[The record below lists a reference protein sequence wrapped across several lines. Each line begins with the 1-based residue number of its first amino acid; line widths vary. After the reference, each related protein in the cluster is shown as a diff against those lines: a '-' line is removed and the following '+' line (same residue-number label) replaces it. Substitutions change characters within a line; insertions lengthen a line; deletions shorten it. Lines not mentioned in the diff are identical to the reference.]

1 MASTS
6 ISGVGTINSAGIG
19 SGLDVN
25 SIVTQLMA
33 IESQPLTRLQ
43 QQASTL
49 QTELSVYGSM
59 KSQFSALGDATGALL
74 SPALWSATRATSD
87 DPGAIAVASASNA
100 QTGSYAVSVNAL
112 ASSQTLT
119 STAVPAAS
127 TTVGTGTLTIEL
139 GSWSGTP
146 PSAFAPKNGATPV
159 SVTIGP
165 ADATLGGI
173 RDKINASGAGVV
185 ASIVV
190 DASGARLSLRS
201 KDTGVENGFRV
212 TATESAADGVAGT
225 GLSMLGYDPS
235 AGVSQLALA
244 QSASNASA
252 TINGIAVTS
261 ASNTLANLVDGLT
274 LTLQRTTAAPVNIG
288 VTADTDAIRS
298 AISGFVTA
306 FNGLAGFIRTQTAYD
321 ATSKSGGTLQG
332 DQSTL
337 SLQRQLRG
345 VINQPSSASAM
356 WSTLSAIG
364 ITMQADGTLATDATK
379 LGAALGNLPELHKL
393 MCTDG
398 ADAGSSGFIR
408 RFDRIATAALGVGG
422 MFDSMSTGIN
432 DSLKRNSQAQ
442 SDMQDR
448 LAATEA
454 RMRAQYTALDTQMSQ
469 LNGLSSYI
477 SQQISLM
484 NKSNN

>member
-1 MASTS
+1 MASTA
-6 ISGVGTINSAGIG
+6 ISGVGTLNSAGIG

-33 IESQPLTRLQ
+33 IESQPLNLLQ

-49 QTELSVYGSM
+49 QTELSAYGSM
-59 KSQFSALGDATGALL
+59 KSQFSTLGDKTRALL
-74 SPALWSATRATSD
+74 SPSLWSATKATSD
-87 DPGAIAVASASNA
+87 DPGAVKVASASNA
-100 QTGSYAVSVNAL
+100 QTGSYAISVGAL
-112 ASSQTLT
+112 ASGQTLA
-119 STAVPAAS
+119 SAAVSAAS
-127 TTVGTGTLTIEL
+127 ATVGTGTLTIEL
-139 GSWSGTP
+139 GSWSGAP
-146 PSAFAPKNGATPV
+146 PAAFAPKAGATPV
-159 SVTIGP
+159 TVTIDP

-173 RDKINASGAGVV
+173 RDRINASGAGVV

-212 TATESAADGVAGT
+212 TAVETADDGAAGT
-225 GLSMLGYDPS
+225 GLSMLGYDPT
-235 AGVSQLALA
+235 AGVSSLTLA
-244 QSASNASA
+244 QAASDASA

-261 ASNTLANLVDGLT
+261 ASNTLANVVDGMT
-274 LTLQRTTAAPVNIG
+274 LTLQKVTAAPVNVG
-288 VTADTDAIRS
+288 VATDTDAIRS
-298 AISGFVTA
+298 AITAFVTA
-306 FNGLAGFIRTQTAYD
+306 FNGVAGFIRTQTAYD
-321 ATSKSGGTLQG
+321 ATSKKGGTLQG

-345 VINQPSSASAM
+345 VINQSSSASTA

-379 LGAALGNLPELHKL
+379 LDAALGNLPELKKL
-393 MCTDG
+393 LCTDG
-398 ADAGSSGFIR
+398 ADAGSSGFVR
-408 RFDRIATAALGVGG
+408 RFDRIASAALGAGG
-422 MFDSMSTGIN
+422 VFDSMNTGLN
-432 DSLKRNSQAQ
+432 DSLKRNSKAQ

-454 RMRAQYTALDTQMSQ
+454 RMRAQYTALDTKMSQ

-477 SQQISLM
+477 TQQISLM
-484 NKSNN
+484 GKSKD